1 MTFTNAI
8 EQTDYDLLALHGVIA
23 DPPSENIWT
32 EPQRKRF
39 EDFKNMKNYE
49 EFLHNLQN
57 FQNLNIAI
65 PHCTI
70 GL

>member
-49 EFLHNLQN
+49 EFLRNLQS
-57 FQNLNIAI
+57 FLNLNTAI
-65 PHCTI
+65 SHYI
-70 GL
+70 NGL